1 MQNEDIA
8 RQCMLAAEGI
18 DDSLQQGRETNN
30 WDIKL
35 VDDRLWFGLQ
45 AVYYQLVE
53 LTDAVRGTD
62 QRDSTD
68 EDNGPGTKERGP
80 GLTSPDS

>member
-18 DDSLQQGRETNN
+18 DDSLQSGRETNN
-30 WDIKL
+30 WDMKS
-35 VDDRLWFGLQ
+35 VDDRLWFSMQ
-45 AVYYQLVE
+45 AIYYQLVE
-53 LTDAVRGTD
+53 LTNAVRGTD
-62 QRDSTD
+62 KRDSSD
-68 EDNGPGTKERGP
+68 DNGRGET